1 MADAVARDKF
11 HCPACGADAHWN
23 PERQALVCPYCG
35 TEAPGKMD
43 PASGQIVEH
52 DLVTALREV
61 SASQRGWKAEKTS
74 VKCQS
79 CQAISVLDAS
89 IVGQRCAFCG
99 SAQLVPYEQ
108 IKAPISPESLLAFK
122 IAESRVRDTVRE
134 WYGSRWFAPGRLKSA
149 ALTDTVK
156 GVYLPYWTFDAQA
169 CAEWTAES
177 GYYYYETETYTDSEG
192 RTQTRRVQRTRWE
205 PSAGSLHHFFDDE
218 LVSASRGVD
227 AELLRKIEPFPT
239 RELVPYDPGYLAGW
253 IIEQYQIDLIAAAQ
267 NARNQ
272 MDRELEKMCDAEVP
286 GDTHRSLDVAATYS
300 RQSFKHV
307 LFPVWLLTFNYG
319 SSVYQVLVNGYTGN
333 ISGKYPLSWIKI
345 TLLIL
350 GILAG
355 AGVVFL
361 IARHSG

>member
-1 MADAVARDKF
+1 MPDAVARDKY

-23 PERQALVCPYCG
+23 PERQALICPYCG

-43 PASGQIVEH
+43 PSSGQIVEH

-61 SASQRGWKAEKTS
+61 SGSQRGWKAEKIS

-79 CQAISVLDAS
+79 CQAISVLDAA

-122 IAESRVRDTVRE
+122 VAESRVRDAVRE
-134 WYGSRWFAPGRLKSA
+134 WYGTRWFAPGGLKSA
-149 ALTDTVK
+149 ALTDQVK

-169 CAEWTAES
+169 FAEWTAES

-192 RTQTRRVQRTRWE
+192 RSQTRQVQRTRWQ

-218 LVSASRGVD
+218 LVPASRGVD
-227 AELLRKIEPFPT
+227 AELLRKVEPFPT

-272 MDRELEKMCDAEVP
+272 MDAELETMCAAEVP
-286 GDTHRSLDVAATYS
+286 GDTHRSLNVSTTYT

-319 SSVYQVLVNGYTGN
+319 ANAYQVLVNGYTGT
-333 ISGKYPLSWIKI
+333 IAGKYPLSWIKI

-355 AGVVFL
+355 AGIIFL
-361 IARHSG
+361 IAGHS